1 MGPLNTGCCFAKS
14 CAAGVNQARGLAL
27 TTKHRLAAL
36 PSLTHTAGEIPY
48 QPSTAFMTSDPPI
61 CSTPPGARE
70 NLFLGIDVG
79 GTNVK
84 LGLVDASG
92 VIHAKDALSTREL
105 VTPERVFNAAL
116 AFADQKS
123 SSAAYGK
130 FNLAGIGL
138 AVPGVLDSQEAV
150 LREVV
155 NLPGWKG
162 KPLRD
167 VLGQARDLPNV
178 VVNDANS
185 AAYAEHSLRS
195 LGNKSL
201 ALLTLG
207 TGIGCGL
214 VMNGSP
220 YGGDHGCAGELGHI
234 AIRFGGEALPC
245 SCGKMGHLEAYAGS
259 KGVVKQLHSLATTS
273 NNSEI
278 KSLLETDS
286 VTPRDIATRASSGC
300 ELCNTVI
307 EQTAE
312 YLGQAIGQMAQVIDP
327 AVVLLGGAMTFGGS
341 QSEVG
346 ERFLATVRN
355 TIIATTLEE
364 VGSHLQVE
372 FASLG
377 NDAGVIGAAMV
388 AQQVIAS

>member
-1 MGPLNTGCCFAKS
+1 M
-14 CAAGVNQARGLAL
+14 
-27 TTKHRLAAL
+27 L
-36 PSLTHTAGEIPY
+36 PVRFLI
-48 QPSTAFMTSDPPI
+48 QPSTALMTSDPPI
-61 CSTPPGARE
+61 SSTLRTARE
-70 NLFLGIDVG
+70 SLFLGIDVG

-92 VIHAKDALSTREL
+92 VVHAKDALSTPDL
-105 VTPERVFNAAL
+105 VTPERIFNAAL
-116 AFADQKS
+116 AFADHELP
-123 SSAAYGK
+123 SAEHGK
-130 FNLAGIGL
+130 FNLTGIGL

-155 NLPGWKG
+155 NLPEWKG
-162 KPLRD
+162 KRLREI
-167 VLGQARDLPNV
+167 LRQSRDLPNV

-185 AAYAEHSLRS
+185 AAYAEHTLRS

-201 ALLTLG
+201 ALVTLG

-234 AIRFGGEALPC
+234 AIRFGNAALPC
-245 SCGKMGHLEAYAGS
+245 TCGKLGHLEAYAGS
-259 KGVVKQLHSLATTS
+259 KGVITQLHSLARTS

-278 KSLLETDS
+278 TSLLATDS
-286 VTPRDIATRASSGC
+286 MTPRDIATRAQNGC
-300 ELCNTVI
+300 ELCNIVVD
-307 EQTAE
+307 QTAE

-341 QSEVG
+341 QSKVG
-346 ERFLATVRN
+346 QRFLATVQN

>member
-1 MGPLNTGCCFAKS
+1 MTSNSARYSTTPT
-14 CAAGVNQARGLAL
+14 NQA
-27 TTKHRLAAL
+27 
-36 PSLTHTAGEIPY
+36 
-48 QPSTAFMTSDPPI
+48 D
-61 CSTPPGARE
+61 
-70 NLFLGIDVG
+70 LFLGIDVG
-79 GTNVK
+79 GTNIK

-92 VIHAKDALSTREL
+92 MVHAKDTLATPHL
-105 VTPERVFNAAL
+105 VTPERVFNAAIT
-116 AFADQKS
+116 FADHELS
-123 SSAAYGK
+123 SLDNGK
-130 FNLAGIGL
+130 FNLAGIGA
-138 AVPGVLDSQEAV
+138 AVPGVLDSQESV

-155 NLPGWKG
+155 NLPEWKG
-162 KPLRD
+162 KRLREI
-167 VLGQARDLPNV
+167 LGQARDLPNA

-185 AAYAEHSLRS
+185 AAYAEHALRS

-201 ALLTLG
+201 ALVTLG

-214 VMNGSP
+214 VINGSP

-234 AIRFGGEALPC
+234 AIRFGKNALPC
-245 SCGKMGHLEAYAGS
+245 TCGKTGHLEAYAGS
-259 KGVVKQLHSLATTS
+259 KGVVTQLQSLASTS
-273 NNSEI
+273 NTSEI
-278 KSLLETDS
+278 TSLLATDS
-286 VTPRDIATRASSGC
+286 ITPRDIAARALIGC

-307 EQTAE
+307 DQTAE
-312 YLGQAIGQMAQVIDP
+312 YLGQAIGQMTQVIDP

-341 QSEVG
+341 QSKVG
-346 ERFLATVRN
+346 QRFLATVQK

>member
-1 MGPLNTGCCFAKS
+1 
-14 CAAGVNQARGLAL
+14 
-27 TTKHRLAAL
+27 
-36 PSLTHTAGEIPY
+36 
-48 QPSTAFMTSDPPI
+48 MTSKPTI
-61 CSTPPGARE
+61 CSTLPPAQE
-70 NLFLGIDVG
+70 DLFLGIDVG

-84 LGLVDASG
+84 LGLIDASG
-92 VIHAKDALSTREL
+92 AVRAKDALATPDFI
-105 VTPERVFNAAL
+105 TPERVFDAAV
-116 AFADQKS
+116 AFADRELS
-123 SSAAYGK
+123 SLEGCNFK
-130 FNLAGIGL
+130 LAGIGL
-138 AVPGVLDSQEAV
+138 AVPGVLDSREAV

-155 NLPGWKG
+155 NLPEWQG
-162 KPLRD
+162 KRLREI
-167 VLGQARDLPNV
+167 LRQSKDLPNV

-185 AAYAEHSLRS
+185 AAYAEHALRS
-195 LGNKSL
+195 LGHKSL
-201 ALLTLG
+201 ALVTLG

-234 AIRFGGEALPC
+234 AIRFGNEALPC
-245 SCGKMGHLEAYAGS
+245 TCGKMGHLEAYAGS
-259 KGVVKQLHSLATTS
+259 KGVVTQLHSLARTT
-273 NNSEI
+273 NNSKI
-278 KSLLETDS
+278 ASLLKTDN
-286 VTPRDIATRASSGC
+286 VTPRDIATLAQDGC

-307 EQTAE
+307 DQTAK

-341 QSEVG
+341 QSNVG
-346 ERFLATVRN
+346 QNFLTTVRN

-377 NDAGVIGAAMV
+377 NDAGVIGAAKV

>member
-1 MGPLNTGCCFAKS
+1 M
-14 CAAGVNQARGLAL
+14 
-27 TTKHRLAAL
+27 
-36 PSLTHTAGEIPY
+36 
-48 QPSTAFMTSDPPI
+48 
-61 CSTPPGARE
+61 
-70 NLFLGIDVG
+70 FLGIDVG

-92 VIHAKDALSTREL
+92 IVHAKDALATPDL
-105 VTPERVFNAAL
+105 VTPERVFNAAI
-116 AFADQKS
+116 AFADQELS
-123 SSAAYGK
+123 SSVCSK

-155 NLPGWKG
+155 NLPGWRG
-162 KPLRD
+162 KCLRD
-167 VLGQARDLPNV
+167 ILCQIRDLPNV

-185 AAYAEHSLRS
+185 AAYAEHALRS

-201 ALLTLG
+201 ALVTLG

-234 AIRFGGEALPC
+234 AIRFGNEALLC
-245 SCGKMGHLEAYAGS
+245 TCGKRGHLEAYAGS
-259 KGVVKQLHSLATTS
+259 KGVLTQLHSLAKTA

-278 KSLLETDS
+278 ASLVATDS
-286 VTPRDIATRASSGC
+286 ITPRDIASRASRGC

-307 EQTAE
+307 DQTAE

-327 AVVLLGGAMTFGGS
+327 AVVLLGGAMTFGGN
-341 QSEVG
+341 QSKVG
-346 ERFLATVRN
+346 QKFLTTVQN

-364 VGSHLQVE
+364 VGSNLQVK

-377 NDAGVIGAAMV
+377 NDAGVIGAAIL

>member
-1 MGPLNTGCCFAKS
+1 
-14 CAAGVNQARGLAL
+14 
-27 TTKHRLAAL
+27 
-36 PSLTHTAGEIPY
+36 
-48 QPSTAFMTSDPPI
+48 MTSESVISGTTPI
-61 CSTPPGARE
+61 VE
-70 NLFLGIDVG
+70 KDLYLGIDVG

-84 LGLVDASG
+84 LGLVDTSG
-92 VIHAKDALSTREL
+92 TVHAKDALATPNL
-105 VTPERVFNAAL
+105 GTPERVLDAAV
-116 AFADQKS
+116 AFADR
-123 SSAAYGK
+123 ALTNPDCDK

-138 AVPGVLDSQEAV
+138 AVPGVLDAREAI

-162 KPLRD
+162 KRLREI
-167 VLGQARDLPNV
+167 LLQARNLPNV

-185 AAYAEHSLRS
+185 AAYAEHALRS

-201 ALLTLG
+201 ALVTLG

-234 AIRFGGEALPC
+234 AIRFGSDALLC
-245 SCGKMGHLEAYAGS
+245 TCGKTGHLESYAGS
-259 KGVVKQLHSLATTS
+259 KGVITQLHSLAAKTKTS
-273 NNSEI
+273 DI
-278 KSLLETDS
+278 TALLSTGGI
-286 VTPRDIATRASSGC
+286 TPRDIASRAQNGC

-307 EQTAE
+307 DQTAA

-327 AVVLLGGAMTFGGS
+327 AVVLLGGAMTFGGN
-341 QSEVG
+341 QSKIG
-346 ERFLATVRN
+346 QRFLATIQK
-355 TIIATTLEE
+355 TIKDTTLEE
-364 VGSHLQVE
+364 VGNNLQVE

-388 AQQVIAS
+388 AHQVIAS

>member
-1 MGPLNTGCCFAKS
+1 M
-14 CAAGVNQARGLAL
+14 
-27 TTKHRLAAL
+27 RLLRFLVQRA
-36 PSLTHTAGEIPY
+36 P
-48 QPSTAFMTSDPPI
+48 AFMTSDPPI
-61 CSTPPGARE
+61 CSTHPTARE
-70 NLFLGIDVG
+70 DLFLGIDVG

-92 VIHAKDALSTREL
+92 VVHTKVALSTPDL
-105 VTPERVFNAAL
+105 VTPERIFDASI
-116 AFADQKS
+116 AFADHELS
-123 SSAAYGK
+123 SSEYGK
-130 FNLAGIGL
+130 FHLAGIGL
-138 AVPGVLDSQEAV
+138 AVPGVLDSREAV

-155 NLPGWKG
+155 NLPEWKG

-167 VLGQARDLPNV
+167 VLRQARDLPNV

-185 AAYAEHSLRS
+185 AAYAEHSLRT

-201 ALLTLG
+201 ALVTLG

-234 AIRFGGEALPC
+234 AIRFGSEALPC
-245 SCGKMGHLEAYAGS
+245 TCGKRGHLEAYAGS
-259 KGVVKQLHSLATTS
+259 KGVVTRLHSLARTS
-273 NNSEI
+273 NDSELT
-278 KSLLETDS
+278 SLLATDS
-286 VTPRDIATRASSGC
+286 ITPRDISTRASSGC
-300 ELCNTVI
+300 ELCNTVVN
-307 EQTAE
+307 QTAE

-346 ERFLATVRN
+346 QRFLATVRN